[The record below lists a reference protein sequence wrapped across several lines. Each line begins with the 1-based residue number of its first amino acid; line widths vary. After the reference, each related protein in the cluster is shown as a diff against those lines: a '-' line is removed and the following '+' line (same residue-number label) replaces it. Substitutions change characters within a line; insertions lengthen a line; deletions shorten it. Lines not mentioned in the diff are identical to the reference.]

1 MGIVNCV
8 HCKRRFEYNLVRE
21 LRPARRQVPV
31 CFNCEPNQPFDFGFV
46 ALMTRETAMV
56 LSRHAAHVALGGFC
70 IHRFSL

>member
-1 MGIVNCV
+1 MAIVNCV
-8 HCKRRFEYNLVRE
+8 HCKRRFEYNLVRG
-21 LRPARRQVPV
+21 PVQRRHVPV

-70 IHRFSL
+70 MQRFSL